1 MYREY
6 FGLKENPFSIAPDP
20 HYFYL
25 SEGHREALAHLV
37 YGIESDGGFILLTGE
52 VGTGKT
58 MVCRCLLEQMPD
70 NSDIAFI
77 LNPKLT
83 VPELLATMC
92 DEFGIAYPEGT
103 VSNKVFIDGIYSYL
117 LETNARGRRA
127 ILIVE
132 EAQNLSVEVLEQVRL
147 LTNLETNERK
157 LLQLIMLGQT
167 ELRDMLAR
175 PELRQLS
182 QRITARYHMGP
193 LAKKEISKYVRHRL
207 KVAGM
212 TRGTLFTEKAM
223 GLLCRVSGGIPRLI
237 NVICDR
243 ALTGAYV
250 EDKDKVDKKILLRA
264 AREVSGENLWWRPLF
279 RTHWKTGFMYAAIL
293 VILGVGAFYVSSKN
307 TISAPTASPAVSSS
321 PAKAAPATAAPVPK
335 PFSLEI
341 PPTLTG
347 AQAGHVV
354 RQALF
359 GMWEISYDAGD
370 SRSVCRQASSQGIR
384 CTEERG
390 TLSSLRRFNRPALLT
405 LRNGKGGGEYE
416 VLVTA
421 LKGETADVR
430 VGNDSGEVH
439 LNELLPRWSGQYLI
453 LWRPPSGYEAD
464 VAKGSSGPL
473 VAWIDRQLA
482 LLEGRTVRPGR
493 EPVYDKEMERQVTK
507 FQTTV
512 GLTADGVAGAKTI
525 LCLMDAAGAGGPS
538 LGARRTTR

>member
-1 MYREY
+1 MYKEY

-58 MVCRCLLEQMPD
+58 TVCRCLLEQMPD

-117 LETNARGRRA
+117 LETNAKGRRA

-193 LAKKEISKYVRHRL
+193 LPKKEIAKYVRHRL

-212 TRGTLFTEKAM
+212 TRGALFTESAIE
-223 GLLCRVSGGIPRLI
+223 LLCRVSGGIPRLI

-250 EDKDKVDKKILLRA
+250 EDKDEVDRKILRKA
-264 AREVSGENLWWRPLF
+264 AREVSGENRWWRPLF
-279 RTHWKTGFMYAAIL
+279 RTYWRAGVVYGAIL
-293 VILGVGAFYVSSKN
+293 LILGVGAFYISSKN
-307 TISAPTASPAVSSS
+307 TISALTASPVSS
-321 PAKAAPATAAPVPK
+321 PPTKAAPVTAAPAPK
-335 PFSLEI
+335 PFSLQI

-347 AQAGHVV
+347 AQAGHSV

-359 GMWEISYDAGD
+359 GLWEISYDPRD
-370 SRSVCRQASSQGIR
+370 TRSVCQQASSQGIR
-384 CTEERG
+384 CTEDTG
-390 TLSSLRRFNRPALLT
+390 TLSSLRRFNRPAILS
-405 LRNGKGGGEYE
+405 LRNGKEGGEYE
-416 VLVTA
+416 ILVTA
-421 LKGETADVR
+421 LKGETAAVR

-439 LNELLPRWSGQYLI
+439 LNELLPLWSGQYLI
-453 LWRPPSGYEAD
+453 LWRPPAGYRAD
-464 VAKGSSGPL
+464 VTKGSSGPM
-473 VAWIDRQLA
+473 VTWIDRQLA
-482 LLEGRTVRPGR
+482 HLEGRTVRPGR
-493 EPVYDKEMERQVTK
+493 EPVFDKEMERQVTK

-525 LCLMDAAGAGGPS
+525 LCLMDAAGAEGPS
-538 LGARRTTR
+538 LGVRRTTR